1 MLRKK
6 IDDKIQI
13 LLKNCISQNER
24 AMFLIIGDKSRDQI
38 SNLHNFYSK
47 LNPGKKLNILWCYK
61 NELGFSNHAR
71 KKMKKIK
78 KQMNKGV
85 FELND
90 ENAFDLFIS
99 TADIKFCYYHDTQ
112 RILGTTYGMLILQ
125 DFEAITPNLLCR
137 TIETV
142 QGGGIIIFLLSNM
155 TSLKQLYTL
164 SMDVHARYRTE
175 NNKDIEPRFNERFI
189 LSLTSCQNCLV
200 VDDELNLLPITNSMK
215 NMVSL
220 ENKIDENEENV
231 FISKREKELND
242 LKKSLLNKNPI
253 GPLLNLCKT
262 VDQAKAI
269 MCLID
274 IISEKNNKNTVS
286 LTSGRGR
293 GKSSSMGL
301 AVASAIVYGYSN
313 IIITAPS
320 PENLKTFFEFLI
332 KGLTELNY
340 VEHKDY
346 VVQEGTGEFKG
357 SIVNIQIN
365 KNHKQTIRY
374 IMPTD
379 ILIFQMAELLI
390 IDEAAAIPLNIV
402 KRIMPD
408 CLTFMASTI
417 QGYEG
422 TGRSLSIKLI
432 DDLRN
437 KQSVSGSRILKEI
450 SLSQAIRYAD
460 NDPVELW
467 LNKLLL
473 LDATNAESFEDSMED
488 PSKLELYL
496 VNRDTLF
503 SYHKGSEAF
512 LKKIMS
518 LFVSSHYKN
527 TPNDLQ
533 LLSDAPAHK
542 IFVLCKSIDKQRK
555 SKGLPDVYCAI
566 QVCEEGGI
574 SKDVILTNN
583 KRGLKPSGDLIPWTI
598 SDHYQDQEFAH
609 MTSIRIVRIVCHPDC
624 QRMGYGTKALQLLS
638 NYYEGK
644 FIKIDIDEEEED
656 EEENKDNKEKEGKK
670 KLKPLLSKLEDVK
683 PPFIY
688 YLGTSFGLTD
698 NLFNFWNKNGYKPLY
713 IAMNSNTITGEH
725 SCIMIKPLNEGNIKT
740 LTDINL
746 DENNDKKNIKW
757 FQPFSIDFKHRLTSL
772 LSFNFNKL
780 NIKLCLSILD
790 PPITTSTATE
800 KDEDDDDL
808 HQKSMKKD
816 EIELFLTKF
825 DFKRMELYSRNMT
838 NYNMIIDLIPIIA
851 HLYFNKK
858 IFVSL
863 SYIQAGVLLGVGL
876 QRKSFDGI
884 AEEFNIETNQLL
896 AMFNKMVK
904 KFVTYIKNI
913 YNKDIEMEEEEQNKK
928 NKEVLKTKR
937 KEYSGNILKE
947 MQKELKGEGD
957 KINEKNKETR
967 KKYMEEKL
975 KKMEKNEIMN
985 KKRKRDN
992 KKEKN
997 EEDSEKDS
1005 DEDKNK
1011 DKNKN
1016 KEEDS
1021 EDDDD

>member
-1 MLRKK
+1 MIRKK

-13 LLKNCISQNER
+13 LLKNSISKNER
-24 AMFLIIGDKSRDQI
+24 SMFLIIGDKGRDQI
-38 SNLHNFYSK
+38 SNLPNFYSPI
-47 LNPGKKLNILWCYK
+47 NPGKKLNILWCYK
-61 NELGFSNHAR
+61 SELGFSNHAR

-99 TADIKFCYYHDTQ
+99 TADIKFCYYNETQ
-112 RILGTTYGMLILQ
+112 RILGSTFGMLILQ

-142 QGGGIIIFLLSNM
+142 QGGGVIIFLLSNM

-164 SMDVHARYRTE
+164 SMDVHDRYRTE
-175 NNKDIEPRFNERFI
+175 KNKDIEPRFNERFI
-189 LSLTSCQNCLV
+189 LSLTSCTNVLA
-200 VDDELNLLPITNSMK
+200 VDDELNLLPITDNMK
-215 NMVSL
+215 NMSIQ
-220 ENKIDENEENV
+220 EKTIDEEEENI

-242 LKKSLLNKNPI
+242 LKKTLQSKNPI

-269 MCLID
+269 MLLID
-274 IISEKNNKNTVS
+274 IISEKNPKNTVS

-301 AVASAIVYGYSN
+301 AVAGGVVYGYSN

-332 KGLTELNY
+332 KGLNVLNY

-346 VVQEGTGEFKG
+346 TIQEGTGEFKG
-357 SIVNIQIN
+357 SIISIDII

-374 IMPTD
+374 ILPTD
-379 ILIFQMAELLI
+379 ILLFQLAELLI

-402 KRIMPD
+402 KRILPD
-408 CLTFMASTI
+408 CVTFMASTI

-432 DDLRN
+432 DEMRN
-437 KQSVSGSRILKEI
+437 NQKMSGSRILKEI
-450 SLSQAIRYAD
+450 SLNQAIRYAD
-460 NDPVELW
+460 NDPIELW
-467 LNKLLL
+467 LNKLLI
-473 LDATNAESFEDSMED
+473 LDATSAESFEDSMED

-527 TPNDLQ
+527 SPNDLQ
-533 LLSDAPAHK
+533 LLSDAPSHK
-542 IFVLCKSIDKQRK
+542 IFVLCKSLDKQK
-555 SKGLPDVYCAI
+555 KAKGLPDIYCAI

-598 SDHYQDQEFAH
+598 SDHYQDQEFAK
-609 MTSIRIVRIVCHPDC
+609 MTSIRVVRIACHPDC
-624 QRMGYGTKALQLLS
+624 QRMGYGSKALELLS
-638 NYYEGK
+638 QYYEGK
-644 FIKIDIDEEEED
+644 FFKLDED
-656 EEENKDNKEKEGKK
+656 EEMEESNEEKKGKK
-670 KLKPLLSKLEDVK
+670 KLKPLLSKLEDIK

-688 YLGTSFGLTD
+688 YLGTSFGLTN
-698 NLFNFWNKNGYKPLY
+698 NLYNFWQKNGYKPLY
-713 IAMNSNTITGEH
+713 IAMNSNSITGEH
-725 SCIMIKPLNEGNIKT
+725 SCIMIKPLNEGNIKL
-740 LTDINL
+740 LTEDIS
-746 DENNDKKNIKW
+746 NNNNQKIKW
-757 FQPFSIDFKHRLTSL
+757 FNPFSVDFKHRLTSL

-780 NIKLCLSILD
+780 NIKLCLSLLE
-790 PPITTSTATE
+790 PPITTSTAND
-800 KDEDDDDL
+800 KDDNDNDDDNSEN
-808 HQKSMKKD
+808 KKIMKKN

-851 HLYFNKK
+851 NLYFNKK
-858 IFVSL
+858 IFVPL

-876 QRKSFDGI
+876 QRKNFDEI
-884 AEEFNIETNQLL
+884 VQEFNIEISQLL

-913 YNKDIEMEEEEQNKK
+913 YQKDIEMEEEKDNEK
-928 NKEVLKTKR
+928 NKEILKTK
-937 KEYSGNILKE
+937 KNEFSGNILKE

-957 KINEKNKETR
+957 KIIEKDRETR

-975 KKMEKNEIMN
+975 KKMEKKEEMTK
-985 KKRKRDN
+985 KKRKRE
-992 KKEKN
+992 KTKN
-997 EEDSEKDS
+997 EDDN
-1005 DEDKNK
+1005 DK
-1011 DKNKN
+1011 
-1016 KEEDS
+1016 
-1021 EDDDD
+1021 EDDKSD

>member
-1 MLRKK
+1 MIRKK

-13 LLKNCISQNER
+13 LLKNSISKNER
-24 AMFLIIGDKSRDQI
+24 SMFLIIGDKGRDQI
-38 SNLHNFYSK
+38 SNLHNFYSQI
-47 LNPGKKLNILWCYK
+47 NPGKKLNILWCYK
-61 NELGFSNHAR
+61 SELGFSNHAR

-99 TADIKFCYYHDTQ
+99 TADIKFCYYNETQ
-112 RILGTTYGMLILQ
+112 RILGSTFGMLILQ

-142 QGGGIIIFLLSNM
+142 QGGGVIIFLLSNM

-164 SMDVHARYRTE
+164 SMDVHDRYRTE
-175 NNKDIEPRFNERFI
+175 KNKDIEPRFNERFI
-189 LSLTSCQNCLV
+189 LSLTSCTNVLA
-200 VDDELNLLPITNSMK
+200 VDDELNLLPITDNMK
-215 NMVSL
+215 NMSIQ
-220 ENKIDENEENV
+220 EKTIDEEEENI

-242 LKKSLLNKNPI
+242 LKKTLQSKNPI

-269 MCLID
+269 MLLID
-274 IISEKNNKNTVS
+274 IISEKNPKNTVS

-301 AVASAIVYGYSN
+301 AVAGGVVYGYSN

-332 KGLTELNY
+332 KGLNVLNY

-346 VVQEGTGEFKG
+346 TIQEGTGEFKG
-357 SIVNIQIN
+357 SIISIDII

-374 IMPTD
+374 ILPTD
-379 ILIFQMAELLI
+379 ILLFQLAELLI

-402 KRIMPD
+402 KRILPD
-408 CLTFMASTI
+408 CVTFMASTI

-432 DDLRN
+432 DEMRN
-437 KQSVSGSRILKEI
+437 NQKMSGSRILKEI
-450 SLSQAIRYAD
+450 SLNQAIRYAD
-460 NDPVELW
+460 NDPIELW
-467 LNKLLL
+467 LNKLLI
-473 LDATNAESFEDSMED
+473 LDATSAESFEDSMED

-527 TPNDLQ
+527 SPNDLQ
-533 LLSDAPAHK
+533 LLSDAPSHK
-542 IFVLCKSIDKQRK
+542 IFVLCKSLDKQK
-555 SKGLPDVYCAI
+555 KAKGLPDIYCAI

-598 SDHYQDQEFAH
+598 SDHYQDQEFAK
-609 MTSIRIVRIVCHPDC
+609 MTSIRVVRIACHPDC
-624 QRMGYGTKALQLLS
+624 QRMGYGSKALELLS
-638 NYYEGK
+638 QYYEGK
-644 FIKIDIDEEEED
+644 FFKLDED
-656 EEENKDNKEKEGKK
+656 EEMEESNEEKKGKK
-670 KLKPLLSKLEDVK
+670 KLKPLLSKLEDIK

-688 YLGTSFGLTD
+688 YLGTSFGLTN
-698 NLFNFWNKNGYKPLY
+698 NLYNFWQKNGYKPLY
-713 IAMNSNTITGEH
+713 IAMNSNSITGEH
-725 SCIMIKPLNEGNIKT
+725 SCIMIKPLNEGNIKL
-740 LTDINL
+740 LTEDIS
-746 DENNDKKNIKW
+746 NNNNQRIKW
-757 FQPFSIDFKHRLTSL
+757 FNPFSVDFKHRLTSL

-780 NIKLCLSILD
+780 NIKLCLSLLE
-790 PPITTSTATE
+790 PPITTSTAND
-800 KDEDDDDL
+800 KDDNDNDDDNSENKKD
-808 HQKSMKKD
+808 MKKN

-851 HLYFNKK
+851 NLYFNKK
-858 IFVSL
+858 IFVPL

-876 QRKSFDGI
+876 QRKNFDEI
-884 AEEFNIETNQLL
+884 VQEFNIEISQLL

-913 YNKDIEMEEEEQNKK
+913 YQKDIEMEEEKDNEK
-928 NKEVLKTKR
+928 NKEILKTK
-937 KEYSGNILKE
+937 KNEFSGNILKE

-957 KINEKNKETR
+957 KIIEKDRETR

-975 KKMEKNEIMN
+975 KKMEKKEEMTK
-985 KKRKRDN
+985 KKRKRE
-992 KKEKN
+992 KTKN
-997 EEDSEKDS
+997 EDDN
-1005 DEDKNK
+1005 DK
-1011 DKNKN
+1011 
-1016 KEEDS
+1016 
-1021 EDDDD
+1021 EDDKSD